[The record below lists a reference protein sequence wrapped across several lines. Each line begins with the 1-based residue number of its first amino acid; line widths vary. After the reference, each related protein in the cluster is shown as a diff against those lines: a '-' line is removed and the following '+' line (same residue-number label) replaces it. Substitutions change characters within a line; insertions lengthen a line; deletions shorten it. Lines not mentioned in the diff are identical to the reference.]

1 MKYVSTQDLE
11 TGNEIVDKQHKALI
25 EAFNSLL
32 DASMKGYG
40 RQELGQTINFLVEYT
55 KKHFSDEE
63 DLQVRY
69 RYPDY
74 KRHKKLHDD
83 FNVTVQELCGK
94 LMEEGPTLSLLGRVN
109 REMGDWLISHIKGED
124 KILAEYI
131 KKYT

>member
-1 MKYVSTQDLE
+1 MKYVWTQDLE

-32 DASMKGYG
+32 DASMKGYE

-74 KRHKKLHDD
+74 
-83 FNVTVQELCGK
+83 
-94 LMEEGPTLSLLGRVN
+94 
-109 REMGDWLISHIKGED
+109 
-124 KILAEYI
+124 
-131 KKYT
+131 